1 MPELPGHDRREER
14 RARRKGRRIVRNG
27 DEFTSDELERGVVEL
42 EEPDPSGPEPEG
54 GGYEPWDMDDSA
66 TGRMSETV
74 NGSSAHRE
82 FVESRRREDPDY
94 GDDT

>member
-54 GGYEPWDMDDSA
+54 GGYEPWDMDDSKD
-66 TGRMSETV
+66 RPERDRERL
-74 NGSSAHRE
+74 SAYRE